1 MKIISWNVA
10 GLRACLK
17 KGFADFFYRED
28 ADIYCLQEVKATI
41 DQYDFHP
48 EGWHE
53 YLNAADRKG
62 YSGTLIYT
70 KIEPIQVTYG
80 IGNSI
85 FDSEGRVI
93 TLEFDQFFLVN
104 FYVPNVKRTLERMD
118 ERLLWEQ
125 LVREYLAKLD
135 QKKPV
140 VVCGDFNV
148 AHQEIDIC
156 NAKANRGNAGFT
168 DQERENFGQL
178 LADCHFI
185 DSFRYYHPELTGAYT
200 WWSYIGNCRERNIG
214 WRIDYFLVSKRFI
227 HQVTDT
233 MIYADVYGSDHCP
246 IGIECSLFKNEDQSF
261 NRKLEQTATTG
272 ATTKN
277 DDVIPDEKNNPNGL
291 DTQTK
296 NLKKASKSS
305 VIHYPKFIQEGD
317 TIGIVAPSDGVVA
330 EEDIIRLDRAIQKFK
345 QQHFSVIEAEHVRS
359 TDGRGKSCASPIQ
372 AKEFLNMWEN
382 EKVKAIFCVSG
393 GDFLLEMLSYL
404 DDKVLAKYTKWVQG
418 YSDPTGILFYLTT
431 KFRIATLY
439 ANNFKAFGMEEWH
452 ESLVNNLAILKGEKI
467 IQKSFPLYESG
478 CCEDPLL
485 NGNYSL
491 DTPVVWKRLFKN
503 QPVKV
508 RGRLLGGCLDVL
520 VSMVGTRFDCVEEF
534 LHDFHEDGI
543 IWYFDN
549 CELSS
554 ESLIRALWQLK
565 EAGWFKK
572 TKAILFGRL
581 MTNRSYYQISFEQA
595 LEEVLQELNVPIL
608 WDIDVGHIP
617 PRMTFVNGAIAE
629 VVYDGKG
636 KGSIEFF
643 FS

>member
-1 MKIISWNVA
+1 MKIVSWNVA

-17 KGFADFFYRED
+17 KGFADFFFKED
-28 ADIYCLQEVKATI
+28 ADIYCLQESKATI

-53 YLNAADRKG
+53 YLNAAERKG

-85 FDSEGRVI
+85 FDSEGRAI
-93 TLEFDQFFLVN
+93 TLEFEQFYLVN

-118 ERLLWEQ
+118 ERLVWEQ
-125 LVREYLAKLD
+125 LVRKYLKKLD
-135 QKKPV
+135 KVKPV
-140 VVCGDFNV
+140 VICGDFNV

-168 DQERENFGQL
+168 DQERENFGL
-178 LADCHFI
+178 LLDCGFI

-200 WWSYIGNCRERNIG
+200 WWSSSSNQSLN
-214 WRIDYFLVSKRFI
+214 
-227 HQVTDT
+227 QVTV
-233 MIYADVYGSDHCP
+233 ASDFP
-246 IGIECSLFKNEDQSF
+246 PKGNENNTAAKTSQLSLTVQS
-261 NRKLEQTATTG
+261 G
-272 ATTKN
+272 
-277 DDVIPDEKNNPNGL
+277 
-291 DTQTK
+291 
-296 NLKKASKSS
+296 KKVKSAKK
-305 VIHYPKFIQEGD
+305 VTIHYPEFIHGGD
-317 TIGIVAPSDGVVA
+317 TVGIVAPSDGVVA

-345 QQHFSVIEAEHVRS
+345 QLNLSVVEAEHVRC
-359 TDGRGKSCASPIQ
+359 TDGKGKSCASPIQ
-372 AKEFLNMWEN
+372 AEEFLTMWNNDEI
-382 EKVKAIFCVSG
+382 KAIFCVSG

-404 DDKVLAKYTKWVQG
+404 DEKKLSSSVKWVQG

-452 ESLVNNLAILKGEKI
+452 ESLESNLEILKGNLHV
-467 IQKSFPLYESG
+467 QKSFSFYDSG
-478 CCEDPLL
+478 SHDDPLAT
-485 NGNYSL
+485 GNYFL
-491 DTPVVWKRLFKN
+491 DTPVVWKRLFED
-503 QPVKV
+503 QAIKV

-520 VSMVGTRFDCVEEF
+520 VSMIGTRFDCVKEF
-534 LHDFHEDGI
+534 LQDFREDGI

-565 EAGWFKK
+565 EAGWFKE
-572 TKAILFGRL
+572 TRAILFGRS
-581 MTNRSYYQISFEQA
+581 MTNRSYYGISFEQA
-595 LEEVLQELNVPIL
+595 LEQILQELNVPVL
-608 WDIDVGHIP
+608 WDIDIGHIP
-617 PRMTFVNGAIAE
+617 PRMTFINGAIIE
-629 VVYDGKG
+629 VIYDGNG

-643 FS
+643 LE

>member
-1 MKIISWNVA
+1 MKIVSWNVA

-17 KGFADFFYRED
+17 KGFADFFFKED
-28 ADIYCLQEVKATI
+28 ADIYCLQESKATI

-53 YLNAADRKG
+53 YLNAAERKG

-85 FDSEGRVI
+85 FDSEGRAI
-93 TLEFDQFFLVN
+93 TLEFEQFYLVN

-118 ERLLWEQ
+118 ERLVWEQ
-125 LVREYLAKLD
+125 LVRKYLKKLD
-135 QKKPV
+135 KVKPV
-140 VVCGDFNV
+140 VICGDFNV

-168 DQERENFGQL
+168 DQERENFGL
-178 LADCHFI
+178 LLDCGFI

-214 WRIDYFLVSKRFI
+214 WRIDYFLVSARFI

-233 MIYADVYGSDHCP
+233 MIYSDVYGSDHCP
-246 IGIECSLFKNEDQSF
+246 IGIELSLLEDASSNQSLNQVTVASDLPPKGNE
-261 NRKLEQTATTG
+261 
-272 ATTKN
+272 
-277 DDVIPDEKNNPNGL
+277 NNPAAKTSQLSITVQSG
-291 DTQTK
+291 
-296 NLKKASKSS
+296 KKVKSAKK
-305 VIHYPKFIQEGD
+305 VTIHYPEFIHGGD
-317 TIGIVAPSDGVVA
+317 TVGIVAPSDGVVA

-345 QQHFSVIEAEHVRS
+345 QLNLSVVEAEHVRC
-359 TDGRGKSCASPIQ
+359 TDGKGKSCASPIQ
-372 AKEFLNMWEN
+372 AEEFLTMWNNDEI
-382 EKVKAIFCVSG
+382 KAIFCVSG

-404 DDKVLAKYTKWVQG
+404 DEKKLSSSVKWVQG

-452 ESLVNNLAILKGEKI
+452 ESLESNLAILKGNLHV
-467 IQKSFPLYESG
+467 QKSFSFYDSG
-478 CCEDPLL
+478 SHDDPLAT
-485 NGNYSL
+485 GDYFL
-491 DTPVVWKRLFKN
+491 DTPVVWKRLFED
-503 QPVKV
+503 QAIKV

-520 VSMVGTRFDCVEEF
+520 VSMIGTRFDCVKEF
-534 LHDFHEDGI
+534 LQDFREDGI

-565 EAGWFKK
+565 EAGWFKE
-572 TKAILFGRL
+572 TRAILFGRS
-581 MTNRSYYQISFEQA
+581 MTNRSYYGISFEQA
-595 LEEVLQELNVPIL
+595 LEQILQELNVPVL

-617 PRMTFVNGAIAE
+617 PRMTFINGAIIE
-629 VVYDGKG
+629 VIYDGNG

-643 FS
+643 LE